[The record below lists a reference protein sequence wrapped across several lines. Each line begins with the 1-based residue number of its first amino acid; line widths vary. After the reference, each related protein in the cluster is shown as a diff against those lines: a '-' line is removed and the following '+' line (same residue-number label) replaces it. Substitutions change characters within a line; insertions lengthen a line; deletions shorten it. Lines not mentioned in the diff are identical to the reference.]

1 MSSAVQ
7 KSGRTIG
14 MNDHDTE
21 GGRYAANPILYTI
34 CYYVSGQLD
43 VISQGQSVKQVHVYL
58 VHDSYMY
65 YMC

>member
-1 MSSAVQ
+1 
-7 KSGRTIG
+7 